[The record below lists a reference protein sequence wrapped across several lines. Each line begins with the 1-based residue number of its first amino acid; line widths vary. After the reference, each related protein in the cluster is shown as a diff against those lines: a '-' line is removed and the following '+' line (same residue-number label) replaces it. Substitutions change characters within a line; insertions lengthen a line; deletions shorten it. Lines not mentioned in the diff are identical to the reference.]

1 MKKIVKIEG
10 MMCMHCVKAVEKA
23 LRAVE
28 GVTDV
33 TVSLEEKQAVVEGTD
48 ALQEDA
54 LKAAIADAGYE
65 VTGIA

>member
-1 MKKIVKIEG
+1 MKIEG